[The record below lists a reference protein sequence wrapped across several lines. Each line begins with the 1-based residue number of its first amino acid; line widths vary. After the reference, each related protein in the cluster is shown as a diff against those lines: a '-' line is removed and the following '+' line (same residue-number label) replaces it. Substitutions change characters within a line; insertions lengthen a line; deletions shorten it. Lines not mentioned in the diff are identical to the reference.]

1 MFDRSSRY
9 FAIADVRHLQS
20 DGTLVVHKKRRFLP
34 QRGPQPGDRLVVVA
48 QDERLDSLAARTLGD
63 PLQYWR
69 IADLSNAMHPL
80 DLAEPSRVLDVPG
93 AGFRGSG
100 AS

>member
-9 FAIADVRHLQS
+9 FAIAEVGHLQW

-34 QRGPQPGDRLVVVA
+34 RPGRQPGDRVVVVA
-48 QDERLDSLAARTLGD
+48 QDERLDTLAARTLGD
-63 PLQYWR
+63 PLQHWR
-69 IADLSNAMHPL
+69 IADLNHAMNPL
-80 DLAEPSRVLDVPG
+80 DLAEPGRALDVPG